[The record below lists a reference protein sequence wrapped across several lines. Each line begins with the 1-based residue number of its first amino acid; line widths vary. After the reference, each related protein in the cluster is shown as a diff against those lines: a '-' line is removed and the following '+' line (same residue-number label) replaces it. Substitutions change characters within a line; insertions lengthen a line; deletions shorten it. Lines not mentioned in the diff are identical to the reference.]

1 MKKELFDNLMESMGE
16 ALEHARGK
24 RELRTTVLPAAPR
37 PMSATDVRAL
47 RDTLNASQAVFA
59 KFLNVSP
66 QLVRAWESS
75 RRNPEGAALRLL
87 EVARRSPAAVFA
99 ELAIS
104 PNQSGTRAVKLT
116 RRVSKRAQRKRS
128 RSK

>member
-1 MKKELFDNLMESMGE
+1 MEKPSRKAKSIKKAPFDDLVQSMGE

-37 PMSATDVRAL
+37 PMSATDVREL
-47 RDTLNASQAVFA
+47 RDALNASQTVFA

-75 RRNPEGAALRLL
+75 RRRPEGAALRLL
-87 EVARRSPAAVFA
+87 EVVKQNPASVCGRLSSTQSPRTA
-99 ELAIS
+99 
-104 PNQSGTRAVKLT
+104 RAVKT
-116 RRVSKRAQRKRS
+116 KR
-128 RSK
+128 

>member
-1 MKKELFDNLMESMGE
+1 MKKELFDELVQSMGE

-47 RDTLNASQAVFA
+47 RDALNASQAVFA

-75 RRNPEGAALRLL
+75 RRRPEGAALRLL
-87 EVARRSPAAVFA
+87 EVVKQNPASVCGGLSKTHSPRTA
-99 ELAIS
+99 
-104 PNQSGTRAVKLT
+104 RAVKT
-116 RRVSKRAQRKRS
+116 KR
-128 RSK
+128 